1 MSFSLLLFSSV
12 PLVVV
17 SAALPP
23 PVKPSNSISEA
34 IPQRQ
39 NSTPRTPQPLINTL
53 TAPHTTVS
61 LPTTVPAPGTDISL
75 RITHIGAS
83 WFAASLVEALCSGA
97 HAAIRE
103 SVAWHPDEAVAPLPW
118 FHSLYSQRWRDTIAV
133 RIRGNEGKVFT
144 WLQLEWVLDG
154 LLGFMEGGEPGRLHP
169 VNFEV
174 DVVEQGTVAAGVLW
188 YSQSPPPGAV
198 GRRERGWEES

>member
-1 MSFSLLLFSSV
+1 M
-12 PLVVV
+12 
-17 SAALPP
+17 
-23 PVKPSNSISEA
+23 
-34 IPQRQ
+34 
-39 NSTPRTPQPLINTL
+39 
-53 TAPHTTVS
+53 
-61 LPTTVPAPGTDISL
+61 
-75 RITHIGAS
+75 
-83 WFAASLVEALCSGA
+83 
-97 HAAIRE
+97 
-103 SVAWHPDEAVAPLPW
+103 
-118 FHSLYSQRWRDTIAV
+118 
-133 RIRGNEGKVFT
+133 FT